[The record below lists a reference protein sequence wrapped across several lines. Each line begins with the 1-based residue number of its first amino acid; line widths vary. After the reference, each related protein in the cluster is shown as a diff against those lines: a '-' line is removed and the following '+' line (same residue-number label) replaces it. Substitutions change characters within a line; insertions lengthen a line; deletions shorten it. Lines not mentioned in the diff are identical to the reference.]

1 MVGFYIGSSDGDDST
16 VDGGALFISTA
27 GITALTMLVSEVQ
40 WRPPRVN
47 LNWQTQVATRMLLP
61 KPSAGNIT
69 VTNLIKFTSLNLLFS
84 ISVLF
89 TFLVNY
95 FFTSSALSVRK
106 MIGIQQNAML
116 VCLLFTNKE
125 VN

>member
-1 MVGFYIGSSDGDDST
+1 MVGFYIGSSDDNST
-16 VDGGALFISTA
+16 VDAGALFISTA
-27 GITALTMLVSEVQ
+27 VITALTMLVSEVQ
-40 WRPPRVN
+40 SRPPRIN
-47 LNWQTQVATRMLLP
+47 PNCAKQVATRLLLP

-106 MIGIQQNAML
+106 MVGIQQNAML